1 MPNRSRANKAEP
13 VGTAPRLRLAA
24 SEGLL
29 MTDSR
34 EQDLDLTDSEAAL
47 ELVSFVKYVQGRL
60 SAESTLRVDL
70 ATLAARL
77 ERYQSRL

>member
-1 MPNRSRANKAEP
+1 MPLRNCANKADP
-13 VGTAPRLRLAA
+13 FGPAPRLRLVA
-24 SEGLL
+24 SDGLL
-29 MTDSR
+29 MNDLGH
-34 EQDLDLTDSEAAL
+34 QDLELTDSEAAI
-47 ELVSFVKYVQGRL
+47 ELAAFVKYVGGRL